1 MFELDKTIYFG
12 LFFSFILV
20 LGLYLYYK
28 IWKKKR
34 EKQYADLH
42 LWDQLSTNKSSRK
55 VKLKLVSLLLI
66 LSALIVALVNPL
78 IGSKLKTVKREG
90 VDIVFAID
98 VSKSM
103 LAEDILPNR
112 LEKSKRIVSELLNEL
127 VSDRIGIVV
136 YAGNAYPQ
144 LPLTTDYSSA
154 KLFLKGVDS
163 DLVPRQGTDLGSAI
177 DLSLEYFKNVTGKK
191 NQCILVFSD
200 GEDHEEGTIEAA
212 KRASEKG
219 VIVNTIGVGTLAGK
233 PIPIRKNGEV
243 IGYKKDRDDQ
253 VVVTKLDAEVLQKIA
268 ALGDGS
274 FISGAD
280 TEDAVEN
287 IKDFLR
293 DMEKSESETEQFS
306 DYEDQFQW
314 FLGLAL
320 IILFL
325 EMLLSDSKTKWIRKL
340 NLFGDE

>member
-1 MFELDKTIYFG
+1 MFELDKSIFFG
-12 LFFSFILV
+12 LFLSFILI
-20 LGLYLYYK
+20 LGLYTYYK
-28 IWKKKR
+28 LWKKKR
-34 EKQYADLH
+34 SKLFAEPH
-42 LWDQLSTNKSSRK
+42 LWNQLSTNRSNRK
-55 VKLKLVSLLLI
+55 EGIKLISLLFI
-66 LSALIVALVNPL
+66 LTALIIALVNPL

-103 LAEDILPNR
+103 LAEDIAPNR

-144 LPLTTDYSSA
+144 LPLTTDHSSA
-154 KLFLKGVDS
+154 RLFLKNVDT

-177 DLSLEYFKNVTGKK
+177 DLSLDFFQNVTEKK

-212 KRASEKG
+212 KRASDKG
-219 VIVNTIGVGTLAGK
+219 IIVNTIGVGTLNGE
-233 PIPIRKNGEV
+233 PIPIKNNNEI
-243 IGYKKDRDDQ
+243 IGYKKDREDN
-253 VVVTKLDAEVLQKIA
+253 VVITKLDAEVLQKIA

-274 FISGAD
+274 FVDGSQTD
-280 TEDAVEN
+280 KAVEK
-287 IKDFLR
+287 IKELLNK
-293 DMEKSESETEQFS
+293 MEKSESETEQFS

-314 FLGLAL
+314 FLGIAL
-320 IILFL
+320 LILFFDM
-325 EMLLSDSKTKWIRKL
+325 MLGEGKTKWIRKL
-340 NLFGDE
+340 NLFGNE

>member
-12 LFFSFILV
+12 LFISFVLI
-20 LGLYLYYK
+20 LGLYTYFR
-28 IWKKKR
+28 IWHKKR
-34 EKQYADLH
+34 TKLFADAH
-42 LWDQLSTNKSSRK
+42 LWKQLSDNTSSRK
-55 VKLKLVSLLLI
+55 EGIKLVSLLCILTVLI
-66 LSALIVALVNPL
+66 IALVNPL

-112 LEKSKRIVSELLNEL
+112 LEKSKRIVSELINEL

-154 KLFLKGVDS
+154 KLFLKNVDS

-177 DLSLEYFKNVTGKK
+177 DMSLDYFKNVTEKK

-200 GEDHEEGTIEAA
+200 GEDHEAGTIEAA

-219 VIVNTIGVGTLAGK
+219 IIVNTIGVGTLGGK
-233 PIPIRKNGEV
+233 PIPIRKDGEI
-243 IGYKKDRDDQ
+243 IGYKKDRNDQ
-253 VVVTKLDAEVLQKIA
+253 VVVTKLDAAVLQKIA

-274 FISGAD
+274 FIDGSD
-280 TEDAVEN
+280 TEEAVEK
-287 IKDFLR
+287 IKDLLG
-293 DMEKSESETEQFS
+293 DMEKNETETEQFS

-314 FLGLAL
+314 FLGIAL

-325 EMLLSDSKTKWIRKL
+325 DMLLSESKTKWIRKL

>member
-1 MFELDKTIYFG
+1 MFELDKSIYFG
-12 LFFSFILV
+12 LFISFALIIA
-20 LGLYLYYK
+20 LYAYYG
-28 IWKKKR
+28 IWKRKR
-34 EKQYADLH
+34 SKQYADSH
-42 LWDQLSTNKSSRK
+42 LWNQLSDTRSKRK
-55 VKLKLVSLLLI
+55 EGIKLFSI
-66 LSALIVALVNPL
+66 LFILTALIIALVNPL

-112 LEKSKRIVSELLNEL
+112 LEKSKRIVSELINQL

-136 YAGNAYPQ
+136 YAGNAFPQ
-144 LPLTTDYSSA
+144 LPLTTDHSSA
-154 KLFLKGVDS
+154 RLFLKNVDT

-177 DLSLEYFKNVTGKK
+177 DMSLEYFQNVTEKK

-219 VIVNTIGVGTLAGK
+219 IIVNTIGVGTLGGK
-233 PIPIRKNGEV
+233 PIPIKKDGEV
-243 IGYKKDRDDQ
+243 IGFKKDRDGK
-253 VVVTKLDAEVLQKIA
+253 VVVTKLDVEVLQKIA

-274 FISGAD
+274 FIDGTNTD
-280 TEDAVEN
+280 QAVKK
-287 IKDFLR
+287 IKELLDK
-293 DMEKSESETEQFS
+293 MEKSESETEQFS

-314 FLGLAL
+314 FLGIAL

-325 EMLLSDSKTKWIRKL
+325 DMMLGDSKTKWIRKL
-340 NLFGDE
+340 NLFGNE